1 MNSNQLFY
9 LITLSRY
16 SSLRQASEYLHLTPS
31 ALTTSIKRLEEE
43 LNLPLIIRSSKG
55 VVLTDAGYEFIKIA
69 SDFLVKVDM
78 LKNNFQP
85 PLNFSLKLFSTTLGA
100 LSNDFLSELI
110 CELNL
115 KMPSVHIIYQT
126 ESYHQLCTMLSAQK
140 ITLFFMSLSKYNN
153 IFLQDVCPQ
162 LSFVELFS
170 SDFVLQVPKSFP
182 IANARSLSL
191 QDILSYPILFFDPQN
206 DSHQLIG
213 ENFLNRFG
221 SPKHIMTEPVYPL
234 FRKRAESG
242 SVISFFARLPHMSFR
257 SPATSNTC
265 YVPLKEDLKLSWG
278 YFIYDTTQLSA
289 GELWFIDYIKEQL
302 LNQTV
307 I

>member
-126 ESYHQLCTMLSAQK
+126 ESYHQLCTMLSAKK

-153 IFLQDVCPQ
+153 IFYKMFALNCP
-162 LSFVELFS
+162 L
-170 SDFVLQVPKSFP
+170 
-182 IANARSLSL
+182 
-191 QDILSYPILFFDPQN
+191 
-206 DSHQLIG
+206 
-213 ENFLNRFG
+213 
-221 SPKHIMTEPVYPL
+221 
-234 FRKRAESG
+234 
-242 SVISFFARLPHMSFR
+242 
-257 SPATSNTC
+257 
-265 YVPLKEDLKLSWG
+265 
-278 YFIYDTTQLSA
+278 
-289 GELWFIDYIKEQL
+289 
-302 LNQTV
+302 
-307 I
+307 